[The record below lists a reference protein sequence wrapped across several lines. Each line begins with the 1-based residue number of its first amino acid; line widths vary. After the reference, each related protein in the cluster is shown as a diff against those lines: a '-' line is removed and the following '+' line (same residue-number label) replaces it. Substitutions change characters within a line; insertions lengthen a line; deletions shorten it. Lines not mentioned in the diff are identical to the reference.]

1 MYIVAHECDY
11 FSKNISPYKQLSNNL
26 NKQIYS
32 HDESYIRV
40 WYTVTS
46 RHYSRDKLLL
56 TRIYKKFTG
65 NFDLIIYISYDRF
78 KRKKNIFLPLF
89 VYKLQ
94 SKTELNY

>member
-11 FSKNISPYKQLSNNL
+11 FPKNISPYKQLSNNL

-56 TRIYKKFTG
+56 TKIYRKIIG
-65 NFDLIIYISYDRF
+65 NFFWLYALAMIVLKKKYIC
-78 KRKKNIFLPLF
+78 IFIVFYL
-89 VYKLQ
+89 
-94 SKTELNY
+94 

>member
-11 FSKNISPYKQLSNNL
+11 FPKNISPYKQLSNNL

-56 TRIYKKFTG
+56 TKIYRKIIG
-65 NFDLIIYISYDRF
+65 NFDLIICISYDRF
-78 KRKKNIFLPLF
+78 EKKIYMYFYCFLFINCNRK
-89 VYKLQ
+89 
-94 SKTELNY
+94 LN